1 MSWLASIKKKFIGS
15 KNKLKGN
22 LDDVF
27 KKKKIKDES
36 LFELI
41 EEILITN
48 DMGVS
53 FSTEI
58 VSKLRKEKFQENIS
72 TEMVL
77 KHVKETLS
85 SILEN
90 SSKTLLEHA
99 EKKELQ
105 VILVCGVNGVG
116 KTTTIAKIAHQ
127 FRRQG
132 KKVMLVAGDT
142 FRAAA
147 VEQLDIWAQRVGC
160 DIVKPENSTD
170 PASVVYRAMEKGRK
184 EGFDILLVDTAGR
197 LHNKQE
203 LMDELN
209 KISRVIKKAIPCAP
223 QEVIIVL
230 DASTGSNAYNQVLE
244 FNKCIKL
251 TGMLITKL
259 DGTAKAGMVV
269 SLVKQFN
276 LPIVGVGLGERISD
290 FAEFDHRAFL
300 DAII

>member
-15 KNKLKGN
+15 KNKLKEN

-90 SSKTLLEHA
+90 SSKKLLDHA

-127 FRRQG
+127 FRQQG

-147 VEQLDIWAQRVGC
+147 VEQLDIWAKRVGC

-184 EGFDILLVDTAGR
+184 EGFDVLLVDTAGR

-209 KISRVIKKAIPCAP
+209 KISRVIKKTIPSAP

>member
-1 MSWLASIKKKFIGS
+1 
-15 KNKLKGN
+15 
-22 LDDVF
+22 
-27 KKKKIKDES
+27 
-36 LFELI
+36 
-41 EEILITN
+41 
-48 DMGVS
+48 
-53 FSTEI
+53 
-58 VSKLRKEKFQENIS
+58 
-72 TEMVL
+72 
-77 KHVKETLS
+77 
-85 SILEN
+85 
-90 SSKTLLEHA
+90 
-99 EKKELQ
+99 
-105 VILVCGVNGVG
+105 
-116 KTTTIAKIAHQ
+116 
-127 FRRQG
+127 
-132 KKVMLVAGDT
+132 
-142 FRAAA
+142 
-147 VEQLDIWAQRVGC
+147 
-160 DIVKPENSTD
+160 
-170 PASVVYRAMEKGRK
+170 MEKGRK
-184 EGFDILLVDTAGR
+184 EGFDLLLVDTAGR

-209 KISRVIKKAIPCAP
+209 KISRVIKKTIPSAP